1 LLYLISIT
9 SSIFIFFFIYLN
21 KNIIARKLKL
31 YDIPDNKLKL
41 HQKKTPRIG
50 GIILTS
56 SSLITFIISIIYKD
70 TVLINLLILTYFCF
84 FFGLLDDIYNIK
96 ANKKII
102 ILTLIFFIFLMFFP
116 DLLIKQIHFNNIFFN
131 KIIYLDNKIYM
142 SFFLTILSY
151 QLLINA
157 FNMSDGHNGISS
169 LMAISIISYILIFK
183 LPKVYIFFLV
193 PILISL
199 LLFLIYNIRSK
210 IFLGD
215 SGNYFLSTL
224 FGSLIIISN
233 NNYNN
238 IRAEEIF
245 ILLMLPGI
253 DMLRLFY
260 IRIKN
265 KKNPL
270 HGDRNHFHH
279 ILIKKFNKKKIII
292 IYYLLF
298 IIPIVSIKI
307 LHEIFIIIS
316 FIFFYF
322 LLMYK
327 K

>member
-1 LLYLISIT
+1 MLYLISIT

>member
-1 LLYLISIT
+1 MLYLISIT

-21 KNIIARKLKL
+21 KNIIAKKLKL

-50 GIILTS
+50 GIILIS
-56 SSLITFIISIIYKD
+56 ASLITFIISIIYKD
-70 TVLINLLILTYFCF
+70 TVLINLLILTYFCS

-169 LMAISIISYILIFK
+169 LMAISIIFYILIFK

-215 SGNYFLSTL
+215 SGNYFLSSL